1 MARRAM
7 ITPLTL
13 YNRNQHLFD
22 GLQLPDYHFPRSNEY
37 DDLFLTEGWTLD
49 KQTLIDNLLLET
61 AEMDTIYTDPE
72 FLQYAIGAWCR
83 KEYHIWAS
91 LYETCFYKYNPI
103 WNKDG
108 SIKENTSEVRNLMS
122 GGTKT
127 RTRSGAGTVN
137 DSEHIG
143 DTDNV
148 VDSRAK
154 TEARNNVTTDDVE
167 TIDDS
172 TTVNSVS
179 AFDAMDVFHNR
190 DKADTDTSSIRSEHG
205 TDTGST
211 STGEDGTSD
220 RTYERNRSNASSHT
234 DQETEHLQDDTTD
247 SGSITHDNER
257 HEYGNIGVTTT
268 QQMIEAERALVRFN
282 IYDVIIESFK
292 DRFCILLY

>member
-13 YNRNQHLFD
+13 YNRNPNLFD
-22 GLQLPDYHFPRSNEY
+22 GLQLPDYHFPRSNDYE
-37 DDLFLTEGWTLD
+37 DLFLTEGWTLD
-49 KQTLIDNLLLET
+49 KQTLVDNLLLET

-83 KEYHIWAS
+83 KEYHVWAA
-91 LYETCFYKYNPI
+91 LYETCFYRYNPI

-108 SIKENTSEVRNLMS
+108 TVKENANEVRDLMT

-148 VDSRAK
+148 VDSRST
-154 TEARNNVTTDDVE
+154 TEARTNVTTDDVE

-179 AFDAMDVFHNR
+179 AFDSMATFNNR
-190 DKADTDTSSIRSEHG
+190 DKNKTDTSTLRSEHG

-211 STGEDGTSD
+211 STGEDKTSD
-220 RTYERNRSNASSHT
+220 RSYERNRSNTSSHA

-247 SGSITHDNER
+247 SGTITHANDR

-282 IYDVIIESFK
+282 VYDIIIESFK
-292 DRFCILLY
+292 ERFCILLY